1 MFQEFH
7 QHHSLFPIQ
16 KCRTDDFGLP
26 INQIDLLTLSW
37 ALHRLSGISSPA
49 NAAYSLEELV
59 HQLKSSGS
67 KALFT
72 CAPLLPTAV
81 AAAAKSGIPKNR
93 IYLLDLPQAMLGG
106 KAIPKEFKT
115 IDDLIAEGSKLP
127 TLAPLK
133 WEKGQGA
140 RQTAFLCYSSG
151 TSGLP
156 VRDRLPYLRNTQA
169 ANVKTTERRHDV
181 PP

>member
-1 MFQEFH
+1 M
-7 QHHSLFPIQ
+7 
-16 KCRTDDFGLP
+16 
-26 INQIDLLTLSW
+26 TLSW

-72 CAPLLPTAV
+72 CAPLLPTALE
-81 AAAAKSGIPKNR
+81 AAAKSGIPRNR
-93 IYLLDLPQAMLGG
+93 IYLLDLPKAILGG
-106 KAIPKEFKT
+106 KPIPKEFKT
-115 IDDLIAEGSKLP
+115 VDDLIAEGSGLP
-127 TLAPLK
+127 ALAPVK
-133 WEKGQGA
+133 WETGQGA

-156 VRDRLPYLRNTQA
+156 VRNSLSYASNNKVLISRQ
-169 ANVKTTERRHDV
+169 
-181 PP
+181 